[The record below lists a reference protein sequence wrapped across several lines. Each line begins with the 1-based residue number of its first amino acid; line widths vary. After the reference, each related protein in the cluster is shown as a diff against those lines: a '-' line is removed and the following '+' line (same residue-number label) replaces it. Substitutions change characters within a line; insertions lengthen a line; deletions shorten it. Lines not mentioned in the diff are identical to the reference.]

1 MVEVNTYNQQG
12 KEQGTLQLNED
23 IFGAEIKDH
32 VVHEVFTAL
41 RANQREAWAHTKDR
55 SQKSGGGSKPWQQK
69 GTGRAR
75 HGSIRSPLWR
85 NGGVTFGPSK
95 DENPRKKINR
105 SKKRSAVK
113 MCLTDKINEDLFY
126 ILEEI
131 ETSGKT
137 KEIAELLDNLFEE
150 EASTL
155 LLSGEDREELRLA
168 CRNIP
173 YLTLQRAQDAN
184 VMDFLNN
191 KYVITSKEGLE
202 VLQNRFN
209 N

>member
-12 KEQGTLQLNED
+12 EKQDTLD
-23 IFGAEIKDH
+23 VDKSIFGTEIKDH

-41 RANQREAWAHTKDR
+41 RANQREAWAHSKDR
-55 SQKSGGGSKPWQQK
+55 AQKSGGGSKPWQQK

-85 NGGVTFGPSK
+85 DGGVTFGPSK
-95 DENPRKKINR
+95 QKNPHKKVNR

-113 MCLTDKINEDLFY
+113 MCLTDKMNEDLLFV
-126 ILEEI
+126 LEEI

-137 KEIAELLDNLFEE
+137 KEIAELLDNLLDE

-155 LLSGEDREELRLA
+155 LLSGDDREELRLA

-184 VMDFLNN
+184 VMNFLNN
-191 KYVITSKEGLE
+191 KYVITSEEGLE
-202 VLQNRFN
+202 VLENRFN
-209 N
+209 S